1 MALSGWHNHQ
11 RPPVSKSLQLMVE
24 VFKTNVEHATQAAK
38 LVALLL
44 QHFPDSRV
52 NFDLEDCDRIL
63 RIEGQHFIAEKVQ
76 LLVNGH
82 GFSCQVLED

>member
-1 MALSGWHNHQ
+1 
-11 RPPVSKSLQLMVE
+11 MVE
-24 VFKTNVEHATQAAK
+24 VFKTNVEHATQATQ

-76 LLVNGH
+76 LLVNGR
-82 GFSCQVLED
+82 GFSCEALE